1 MNYITKNR
9 KFFNID
15 VTGLNQIGK
24 INEFGIPY
32 IEVIRIHDLCIQG
45 IFIDLIKY
53 ELQIISKKGR
63 DINEYLNPFGC
74 NLLFFVNNREV
85 LQLLLDMGCNPNHI
99 SHGFD
104 KVCVDNSTPGT
115 TALHYAGRFFLGNA
129 IRILGQIVEDKNL
142 LDDDEVSAMGYS
154 QMTYDNEL
162 MDRRNGMARYTDKS
176 IEFMEKILTRMNEW
190 GFEPVNYLDK

>member
-1 MNYITKNR
+1 MKYITKNR
-9 KFFNID
+9 KFFSLD
-15 VTGLNQIGK
+15 VTGLSEAGK
-24 INEFGIPY
+24 VNEFGVPF

-45 IFIDLIKY
+45 TSLDFIKD
-53 ELQIISKKGR
+53 ELQKISKSGR

-85 LQLLLDMGCNPNHI
+85 LQLLLDMGCNPNHR

-104 KVCVDNSTPGT
+104 KLCVDNSQPGT
-115 TALHYAGRFFLGNA
+115 TALHYAGRYFLSHS
-129 IRILGQIVEDKNL
+129 IHILGQVVEDKNL
-142 LDDDEVSAMGYS
+142 LDDDEVSAMGYA
-154 QMTYDNEL
+154 QMNYDEEL

-176 IEFMEKILTRMNEW
+176 IAVIEKILIYMGKQ